1 LKTHIPD
8 KTTWVGFLQHLK
20 DSLQRNLTKE
30 EIAEAMKVYIT
41 GKSVEEYLERAR
53 ERN

>member
-1 LKTHIPD
+1 MKEHIPA

-41 GKSVEEYLERAR
+41 GKPVEEYVE
-53 ERN
+53 EMKK